1 MSKQLGFW
9 IVALVV
15 TLAFGWV
22 ILRQGSQGIEVLNA
36 QTESLLAEMRGEGY
50 LVVRT
55 VGSG

>member
-1 MSKQLGFW
+1 MSKQTGFW
-9 IVALVV
+9 IVALVI

-22 ILRQGSQGIEVLNA
+22 ILKPESQGIEVLNS
-36 QTESLLAEMRGEGY
+36 QTESLLAEMRKEGY